1 MPEFDDC
8 TRGLVAP
15 QQALAPPTKGTEKP
29 ATSVSVTMQLGERV
43 ERGVIA
49 VTSKWLWMMGFD
61 RIHDVEASKSSDGA
75 AASFVPVCPEL
86 GNTRTWEPQAGILTS
101 TKSPY
106 SIVAANESW
115 LTRCNLTLE
124 DCAERT
130 CAILQGEETEKER
143 TVLLMEG
150 IRHLGIDGRPH
161 VISASLTN
169 YTQHEPRRKFHN
181 ELSIWEIEHSD
192 SEKKDRYFLTLCNM
206 LFPEALQPHLVASEK
221 SSSSSE
227 ATATEATV
235 SSAAGT
241 TAVSVSVAAADP
253 APAPAFAATEQ
264 ELRHAQ
270 GQSLQRDAGAED
282 DAAAEAKEPAAKKMK
297 AAASP

>member
-1 MPEFDDC
+1 
-8 TRGLVAP
+8 
-15 QQALAPPTKGTEKP
+15 
-29 ATSVSVTMQLGERV
+29 
-43 ERGVIA
+43 
-49 VTSKWLWMMGFD
+49 MMGFD

-75 AASFVPVCPEL
+75 AAAASFVPVCPEL
-86 GNTRTWEPQAGILTS
+86 ATRTWEPPPGILTS
-101 TKSPY
+101 TKPPY

-241 TAVSVSVAAADP
+241 TAVSVAAADP
-253 APAPAFAATEQ
+253 APTPAPAPAPALAAAEQ

-270 GQSLQRDAGAED
+270 GQRGAGAED
-282 DAAAEAKEPAAKKMK
+282 GAAAEAKEPAAKKMK